1 MQTDNMY
8 YIGTRTTHSLDLDK
22 PSLEF
27 APTVL
32 LLIYRN
38 ARVAE
43 GTSAEGASRKR
54 RMCDPDR
61 GTSAVQE
68 QNTGLKYAYLQVITL
83 FTKICRLSFSERK
96 STT

>member
-38 ARVAE
+38 ASVAE

-68 QNTGLKYAYLQVITL
+68 QNTEV
-83 FTKICRLSFSERK
+83 
-96 STT
+96 